1 MSAISRARRL
11 LDCHFHW
18 YPQEVEEGLNR
29 ARGTSVH
36 HSPEWYDLDAQLER
50 MDALGCQVD
59 VISSTGPFT
68 GLFTNIDADQSRAL
82 TRLYNETMAEGQ
94 RRYPGRVWGT
104 CVLPLPETDAALAAV
119 DYAVEAVGRVG
130 GDLPGRIGDT
140 GTLDHPRP
148 EPASDGSEGVSV
160 SAYRLV
166 RSGLMERHPDLKVI
180 VSHTGGALPYQAGRM
195 DKNSGAAGLP
205 KPPTEYLRR
214 MYTDTVSPHTAGVR
228 FAIEFYGPDRVM

>member
-104 CVLPLPETDAALAAV
+104 CVLPLLETDAALAEL
-119 DYAVEAVGRVG
+119 DYAVESLGLVGVN
-130 GDLPGRIGDT
+130 LPGRIGATDN
-140 GTLDHPRP
+140 LDHPRL
-148 EPASDGSEGVSV
+148 EPLYDRIEALGVPIFVHPNDEAFAAVLDG
-160 SAYRLV
+160 YR
-166 RSGLMERHPDLKVI
+166 
-180 VSHTGGALPYQAGRM
+180 GALHLSLGR
-195 DKNSGAAGLP
+195 
-205 KPPTEYLRR
+205 
-214 MYTDTVSPHTAGVR
+214 
-228 FAIEFYGPDRVM
+228 

>member
-68 GLFTNIDADQSRAL
+68 GCSRTSTPTSPAPL
-82 TRLYNETMAEGQ
+82 LVCTTRPWPKGN
-94 RRYPGRVWGT
+94 
-104 CVLPLPETDAALAAV
+104 AATLA
-119 DYAVEAVGRVG
+119 GF
-130 GDLPGRIGDT
+130 
-140 GTLDHPRP
+140 
-148 EPASDGSEGVSV
+148 
-160 SAYRLV
+160 
-166 RSGLMERHPDLKVI
+166 
-180 VSHTGGALPYQAGRM
+180 
-195 DKNSGAAGLP
+195 
-205 KPPTEYLRR
+205 
-214 MYTDTVSPHTAGVR
+214 GVR
-228 FAIEFYGPDRVM
+228 ASSRCWRPTRRWRQSTTRSRR